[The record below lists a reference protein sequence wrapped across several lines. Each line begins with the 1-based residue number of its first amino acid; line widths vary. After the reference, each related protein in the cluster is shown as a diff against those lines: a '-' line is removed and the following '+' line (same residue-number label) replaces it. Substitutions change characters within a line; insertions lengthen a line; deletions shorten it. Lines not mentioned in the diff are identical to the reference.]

1 MDLYDRIERLR
12 IMRPMKPMGIL
23 SGAHEQIVV
32 SRGIDKFKRLHKLHA
47 MYWEEP
53 STNKMFHQKQ
63 PKAKVVTQITQPIQG
78 LLSTAVQAKR
88 HAEHSQPSLPRQR
101 RDPSRNRHREVKH

>member
-32 SRGIDKFKRLHKLHA
+32 SRGIDKFKKTSQTPCHVLGGTQHEQNVSSETTKSQGRNTNH
-47 MYWEEP
+47 
-53 STNKMFHQKQ
+53 STNPRSLIHSSASQTPRRTLPTVIAT
-63 PKAKVVTQITQPIQG
+63 PKKG
-78 LLSTAVQAKR
+78 SK
-88 HAEHSQPSLPRQR
+88 
-101 RDPSRNRHREVKH
+101 

>member
-53 STNKMFHQKQ
+53 STNKNVSSETTKSQGRNTNHSTNPRSLIHSSASQTPRRTLPTVIAT
-63 PKAKVVTQITQPIQG
+63 PKKG
-78 LLSTAVQAKR
+78 SK
-88 HAEHSQPSLPRQR
+88 
-101 RDPSRNRHREVKH
+101 